1 MSLITTIADAVVTE
15 LNGAPAGTFAQAF
28 IAARHYRPQF
38 DLAELKTLR
47 VSVVPKGI
55 GITGLMRNANQ
66 HDVSID
72 VAVQKKVPPSP
83 ADMAELDSLMLLTEQ
98 IADFFRLRRLT
109 ALPEAL
115 WTKTDNVPV
124 YSPEHIEQK
133 QVFTSVLTL
142 TFRVVR

>member
-1 MSLITTIADAVVTE
+1 VSLITTIADAVVTE
-15 LNGAPAGTFAQAF
+15 LNGAAPGTFAQPF
-28 IAARHYRPQF
+28 TAARHYRPQF
-38 DLAELKTLR
+38 DLAELKTVR
-47 VSVVPKGI
+47 VSVVPKAV

-72 VAVQKKVPPSP
+72 VAVQKKVSP
-83 ADMAELDSLMLLTEQ
+83 TDAAELDGLMLLTEQ
-98 IADFFRLRRLT
+98 IADFFRLRRLS

-124 YSPEHIEQK
+124 YSPEHLEQK
-133 QVFTSVLTL
+133 QVFTSILTL